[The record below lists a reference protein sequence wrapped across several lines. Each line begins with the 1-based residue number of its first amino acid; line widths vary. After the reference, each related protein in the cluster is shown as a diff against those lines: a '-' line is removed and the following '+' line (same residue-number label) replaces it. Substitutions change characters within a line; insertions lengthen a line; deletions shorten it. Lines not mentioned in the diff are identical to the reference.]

1 MLEEEQRIVGEVLGK
16 IERRVGEREKVGEI
30 EENLRE
36 GDLTGTLMLRSF
48 KWMMPV
54 S

>member
-1 MLEEEQRIVGEVLGK
+1 MLEEEQRIEGKVLGK

-36 GDLTGTLMLRSF
+36 VGGPLMMRSI
-48 KWMMPV
+48 K
-54 S
+54 